1 MSMRNTIRLAAC
13 LTAALAV
20 GASTASAQYKQYPT
34 SQPATGERYHVEAS
48 FGLWNPTP
56 TILVSSESLGIV
68 GTEIDGVNDLGMEK
82 TRFKEFRVVLRPG
95 KKHKLRFQYIPILF
109 EAEQPRLER
118 AIVFN
123 GIKYNVGVP
132 VNSSLDWKAYRF
144 SYEYDFL
151 YRDRGFLGF
160 VVDAK
165 YTDVEVNLESPVLPD
180 PEYTRARA
188 PIPALGLIGRIYPL
202 GNVSLTAEF
211 TGFKLP
217 ASVSDEKDRYDGKY
231 LDFDIYGTLNLTNN
245 FGVQAGYR
253 SIDVMY
259 KVKSDNGDFKL
270 KGLYFMGV
278 ARF

>member
-1 MSMRNTIRLAAC
+1 MSMRNTAR
-13 LTAALAV
+13 LTACFALALAV

-34 SQPATGERYHVEAS
+34 GQPATGERYHVEAA
-48 FGLWNPTP
+48 FGLWSPTP
-56 TILVSSESLGIV
+56 ELLVSSESLGIV
-68 GTEIDGVNDLGMEK
+68 GTEIDGVADLGMEK
-82 TRFKEFRVVLRPG
+82 TRFTEFRVVLRPG

-109 EAEQPRLER
+109 EAEQPRLQR

-144 SYEYDFL
+144 SYEYDFI

-165 YTDVEVNLESPVLPD
+165 YTDVEVNLQSPVLPD

-188 PIPALGLIGRIYPL
+188 PIPALGLIGRVYPL
-202 GNVSLTAEF
+202 GNVSLTAEL

-217 ASVSDEKDRYDGKY
+217 ASVDEQERYDGKY
-231 LDFDIYGTLNLTNN
+231 IDFDIYGTLNLTNN

-259 KVKSDNGDFKL
+259 KVDEDNGDFRL

>member
-1 MSMRNTIRLAAC
+1 MSKRIRIAAC
-13 LTAALAV
+13 LAAALVA
-20 GASTASAQYKQYPT
+20 GAATASAQYKQYPT
-34 SQPATGERYHVEAS
+34 AQPATGERYHVEAA

-56 TILVSSESLGIV
+56 ELLVQSESLGII
-68 GTEIDGVNDLGMEK
+68 GTEIDGVSDLGMEK

-118 AIVFN
+118 PIVFN
-123 GIKYNVGVP
+123 GIRYNVGVP

-144 SYEYDFL
+144 SYEYDFI

-160 VVDAK
+160 VIDAK
-165 YTDVEVNLESPVLPD
+165 YTEVEVNLQSPVLPE
-180 PEYTRARA
+180 PEYTKARA

-217 ASVSDEKDRYDGKY
+217 ASVDEKERYDGKY
-231 LDFDIYGTLNLTNN
+231 LDFDIYGTLNLINN
-245 FGVQAGYR
+245 FGIQAGYR

-259 KVKSDNGDFKL
+259 RVDEDNGDFKL
-270 KGLYFMGV
+270 KGPYLMGV
-278 ARF
+278 VRF